1 MPDETQKKTDPRL
14 PLDRERLQTELQTN
28 SRLIVTHWNELRHKM
43 DIDCFTDWQEESR
56 EHWGDDKFLAKLLSE
71 SLRPFYTGASVANI
85 EMLLEI
91 IAKSSPIIPPLS
103 EIILPNSVDKRTWDG
118 KHDYIADLFPL
129 MHIAPTDTLSQTLI
143 RKWFWQGAALLQNKQ
158 REAFGADGML
168 VLQGAAGVG
177 KTSFFRYAAIR
188 SEWFVEGGRL
198 SEYDKDYQRRCLTS
212 WVAEFGELERSVTP
226 QTANTFKALVTN
238 AFDAYRLP
246 YGAQDTESPR
256 RTNLGATCN
265 STEFITDDG
274 VSRRCWTVPITQPMQ
289 LDALRAF
296 PWEMVWKQAYAY
308 TKTDMQGFRLTVDER
323 RQLNERN
330 RNFAV
335 QLPAEQECRDI
346 LDRLTDADREA
357 FYTTVTD
364 FKTSY
369 PAELGR
375 YSAQQVGAALRA
387 YGMVSAS
394 KRIDGKYGRWMVFPT
409 NKE

>member
-1 MPDETQKKTDPRL
+1 M
-14 PLDRERLQTELQTN
+14 
-28 SRLIVTHWNELRHKM
+28 
-43 DIDCFTDWQEESR
+43 
-56 EHWGDDKFLAKLLSE
+56 GDDKFLAKLLSE
-71 SLRPFYTGASVANI
+71 SLRPCYTGASVANI

-91 IAKSSPIIPPLS
+91 IAKSSPVIPPLS
-103 EIILPNSVDKRTWDG
+103 EILLPNKSDG
-118 KHDYIADLFPL
+118 REWGGEHDYIADLFPL
-129 MHIAPTDTLSQTLI
+129 MHIDPEDTLSQTLI

-394 KRIDGKYGRWMVFPT
+394 KRIDGKYGRWMVFP
-409 NKE
+409 NK